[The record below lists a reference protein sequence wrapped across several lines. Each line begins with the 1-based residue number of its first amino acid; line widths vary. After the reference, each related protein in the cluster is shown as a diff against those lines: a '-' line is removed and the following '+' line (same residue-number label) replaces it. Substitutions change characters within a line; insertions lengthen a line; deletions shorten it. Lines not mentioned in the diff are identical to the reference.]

1 MHRLTN
7 LWLKLRSSLW
17 FVPTIMVTTAIVLA
31 ITFIEFDSWASDDF
45 LRRFPRLFGAGAD
58 GSRGML
64 TAIATSMITV
74 AGLTF
79 SLTITTLALASNQYT
94 SRILRNFMNNRT
106 NQLVLGFFVGLFTYC
121 LVVLRTIRGGDENQ
135 FIPSLSV
142 LFGLVLAI
150 IGIGVLI
157 YFIHHIAISIQASY
171 IVSVA
176 ADETIEAINRLFP
189 QNIGKEAPAKKNQDL
204 LNRLEYEPHHLIPA
218 KVSGYIQS
226 INEDALFNFAHSNNV
241 VLQMQKA
248 IGEFIVQDTPLI
260 DLVGN
265 FKVNSDIVNTINQS
279 FTISRY
285 RTIHQDSAF
294 GIRQIVD
301 IALKA
306 LSPGVNDTTTAILS
320 IDYLSAILAQ
330 LAQRRIE
337 QPFRSD
343 QSKKHKVFLIAKRLT
358 FEKFVTEAFDQIRD
372 NAAGNTAVLVRL
384 LKAIA
389 VIASQTA
396 NAGRLGILL
405 DSALLVAK
413 QANRSVDDEYNRG
426 LIRQQFAETLKQ
438 LSAEELITTL
448 PESPSKKNIY
458 S

>member
-1 MHRLTN
+1 
-7 LWLKLRSSLW
+7 
-17 FVPTIMVTTAIVLA
+17 MVSTAIILA
-31 ITFIEFDSWASDDF
+31 ITFIEIDSWASDDF
-45 LRRFPRLFGAGAD
+45 LRQYPRLFGAGAD

-94 SRILRNFMNNRT
+94 SRILRNFMNNRI

-121 LVVLRTIRGGDENQ
+121 LVVLRTIRGGNEDT

-157 YFIHHIAISIQASY
+157 YFIHHIALSIQASY
-171 IVSVA
+171 IISLA
-176 ADETIEAINRLFP
+176 ADETISAVHRLFP
-189 QNIGKEAPAKKNQDL
+189 QDVGKEAPHEKTLDVLQELAHQP
-204 LNRLEYEPHHLIPA
+204 RQLIPA
-218 KVSGYIQS
+218 KASGYIQS
-226 INEDALFNFAHSNNV
+226 IDEDALFEFAHSHDV
-241 VLQMQKA
+241 VLKMEKA
-248 IGEFIVQDTPLI
+248 IGEFTVQDTPLVALI
-260 DLVGN
+260 GSYEV
-265 FKVNSDIVNTINQS
+265 SDSNISTINQA

-285 RTIHQDSAF
+285 RTINQDAAF
-294 GIRQIVD
+294 GIRQLVD

-320 IDYLSAILAQ
+320 IDYLSVILAQ

-337 QPFRSD
+337 KPFRTD
-343 QSKKHKVFLIAKRLT
+343 ESKNPKVFLVAKMLT
-358 FEKFVTEAFDQIRD
+358 FETFVKGAFDQIRD

-389 VIASQTA
+389 TIASQTA
-396 NAGRLGILL
+396 NAGRLETLL
-405 DSALLVAK
+405 NQAILVAK
-413 QANRSVDDEYNRG
+413 LADRSVEDAYNRN
-426 LIRQQFAETLKQ
+426 LIRLQFTETLQQ
-438 LSAEELITTL
+438 LSAEEFLAIL
-448 PESPSKKNIY
+448 PLSSSQPETSN
-458 S
+458 